1 MKELSVF
8 IDESGD
14 FGEVKEH
21 QGLSQ
26 MQKKLNRQEAAQNSL
41 TNMFILLFSFG
52 MLFFMLWNYRNGNVS
67 YDELLI
73 ATIAMMGS
81 FGPVVALSNLSNNL
95 NQTLASGE
103 RVLLLL
109 EEEP

>member
-26 MQKKLNRQEAAQNSL
+26 MQKKLNRQEAAQSSL
-41 TNMFILLFSFG
+41 TNMFISICSMIPLQTISLSENREPSGRIVTRKIKAENQSFQLKIINAG
-52 MLFFMLWNYRNGNVS
+52 DG
-67 YDELLI
+67 
-73 ATIAMMGS
+73 T
-81 FGPVVALSNLSNNL
+81 
-95 NQTLASGE
+95 
-103 RVLLLL
+103 
-109 EEEP
+109 